1 MKKIEELGIPFK
13 RIGTMEDLGK
23 IFNKMEVNVIGVTD
37 KKMARGLINIV

>member
-1 MKKIEELGIPFK
+1 MELMYFLK
-13 RIGTMEDLGK
+13 RIETMEDLGK